1 VRTSFQKINLINV
14 RSIVS
19 ATNTKGNMLVRTKK
33 FPEIGALL
41 NRSDE
46 KGPFG

>member
-1 VRTSFQKINLINV
+1 MRTSFQKINLMNV

-19 ATNTKGNMLVRTKK
+19 ATSTKGNMLVRVRK
-33 FPEIGALL
+33 FPEIKALL